1 MHSELQHR
9 PLLPTLLTSTT
20 TDLYS
25 FVPLREKLQSA
36 VHHFCVTIK
45 NEFALN
51 VLERVE
57 NTLNNA
63 IQQGYIVGFP
73 DLTRF
78 IKEED
83 FAQVFVHRP
92 SCSSAHLTDS

>member
-9 PLLPTLLTSTT
+9 PLLPTLLPSTAP
-20 TDLYS
+20 DLYP
-25 FVPLREKLQSA
+25 FALLRDILQGA
-36 VHHFCVTIK
+36 VHHLCVTIK

-63 IQQGYIVGFP
+63 IEQGYITNFS

-78 IKEED
+78 IYEDD
-83 FAQVFVHRP
+83 FAQVCVHRP
-92 SCSSAHLTDS
+92 SCSSARLTDS

>member
-1 MHSELQHR
+1 MHSELQSR
-9 PLLPTLLTSTT
+9 PLLPNLLTSTT
-20 TDLYS
+20 TELYS
-25 FVPLREKLQSA
+25 FAFHREILQGA
-36 VHHFCVTIK
+36 VHNLCVTVK

-63 IQQGYIVGFP
+63 IQQGYIIGFS

-78 IKEED
+78 INGED
-83 FAQVFVHRP
+83 FAQVCVH
-92 SCSSAHLTDS
+92 CSNCLSAHLTDS

>member
-1 MHSELQHR
+1 MNSELQHR

-20 TDLYS
+20 PIVYP
-25 FVPLREKLQSA
+25 FVLVREMLQGA
-36 VHHFCVTIK
+36 VHHLCVTIK

-57 NTLNNA
+57 NTLHTA
-63 IQQGYIVGFP
+63 IQQDYIVSFS

-78 IKEED
+78 IHEED
-83 FAQVFVHRP
+83 FAQVCVHRP
-92 SCSSAHLTDS
+92 GYSSAHLTNP

>member
-9 PLLPTLLTSTT
+9 QLLPTLLPSTAP
-20 TDLYS
+20 DLYP
-25 FVPLREKLQSA
+25 FALPRDILQGA
-36 VHHFCVTIK
+36 VHHLCVTIK
-45 NEFALN
+45 NKFALD

-63 IQQGYIVGFP
+63 IEQGYITNFS

-78 IKEED
+78 IYED
-83 FAQVFVHRP
+83 EFAQACVHRP
-92 SCSSAHLTDS
+92 SCSSARLTDS

>member
-1 MHSELQHR
+1 MQPELQHG
-9 PLLPTLLTSTT
+9 PLLPTFLTSTAP
-20 TDLYS
+20 DLYS
-25 FVPLREKLQSA
+25 SVSLREILQGA
-36 VHHFCVTIK
+36 VHHLCVIIK

-51 VLERVE
+51 VLYKVK

-63 IQQGYIVGFP
+63 IQQGHVVGFS

-83 FAQVFVHRP
+83 FAQVYVRRL

>member
-9 PLLPTLLTSTT
+9 PLLPTLSTSSAP
-20 TDLYS
+20 DLYP
-25 FVPLREKLQSA
+25 FVLLRVILQGA
-36 VHHFCVTIK
+36 VYYLCVTIK

-63 IQQGYIVGFP
+63 IQQGYIVGFS
-73 DLTRF
+73 DLTKF
-78 IKEED
+78 INKED
-83 FAQVFVHRP
+83 FAQVCVHRP
-92 SCSSAHLTDS
+92 SCPSARLIDS